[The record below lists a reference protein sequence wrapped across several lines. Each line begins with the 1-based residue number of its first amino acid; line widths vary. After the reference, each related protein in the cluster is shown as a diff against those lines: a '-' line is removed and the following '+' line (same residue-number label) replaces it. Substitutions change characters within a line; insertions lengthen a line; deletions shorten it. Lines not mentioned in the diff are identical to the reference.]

1 VATRVLVSLAICQQI
16 GGSQIESQWSGAL
29 TNAGFALADDKGA
42 DAAFVSIVIF
52 NSVSDELRKVIATCS
67 HAGRKLLIAVSV
79 GDEPDLPSEVWGLL
93 SAGAQDIL
101 RCEDVNTCA
110 ANISQKVL
118 RWASV
123 EATLNSPLVQKNLV
137 GQSNVWRRFLSSV
150 IEVAQFT
157 SSSVLLLG
165 ESGTGKEL
173 VARLI
178 HTLDARKEKGQLVI
192 LDCTTISSELSGSEF
207 FGHER
212 GSYTG
217 ATNQRDGAFALAHR
231 GTLFLDEVGEL
242 PLPMQAQ
249 LLRVIQEHTYK
260 RVGSNTWQSTDFRL
274 ICATN
279 RNLEAEVQQGRFRA
293 DLYYRI
299 ATCVFHLP
307 PLRDRPEDTLSIASH
322 LLKNATESRDS
333 YQFDDV
339 VASFLVSK
347 SYPGNVRELT
357 HLVSRIAQRHVGSGP
372 ITVGDIPFE
381 LRPEKVSECSSAPWG
396 KDELDDAVRRALILG
411 AGLRDVGHAAT
422 EAAIRIAIQEA
433 NGNLQQAAK
442 RLGVTDRALQL
453 RRTKERVGAS
463 SYGRE

>member
-1 VATRVLVSLAICQQI
+1 MATKITIRIAFFTQDKEAQM
-16 GGSQIESQWSGAL
+16 ESQWSGAL
-29 TNAGFALADDKGA
+29 TSAGFAIADDKA
-42 DAAFVSIVIF
+42 PDDAFATIVVF
-52 NSVSDELRKVIATCS
+52 NSVDDELRKVIAKRS
-67 HAGRKLLIAVSV
+67 HNGSKLLIAVSV
-79 GDEPDLPSEVWGLL
+79 GGETDLPCDMWSLL

-101 RCEDVNTCA
+101 RCEDLNTCV
-110 ANISQKVL
+110 ANLSQKIL

-123 EATLNSPLVQKNLV
+123 EATLNSPLVQENLV
-137 GQSNVWRRFLSSV
+137 GRSTVWKRFLSSV

-157 SSSVLLLG
+157 NSSVLLLG

-178 HTLDARKEKGQLVI
+178 HTLDTRKDKGQLVT

-212 GSYTG
+212 GAYTG

-279 RNLEAEVQQGRFRA
+279 RNLETEVQQGRFRA

-299 ATCVFHLP
+299 ATCIFHLP

-322 LLKNATESRDS
+322 LLKNATERPDS
-333 YQFDDV
+333 YQFDDA
-339 VASFLVSK
+339 VANYLVSK
-347 SYPGNVRELT
+347 PYPGNVRELT

-381 LRPEKVSECSSAPWG
+381 LRPEKNLGTPAATWG
-396 KDELDDAVRRALILG
+396 KDELDDAIRHALILG

-422 EAAIRIAIQEA
+422 EAAIRIAIHDA

-453 RRTKERVGAS
+453 RKARH
-463 SYGRE
+463 